1 MGGEGDNGGI
11 QPIPSGVCMKHNSRV
26 TLGVAMAALFASQL
40 AFANEAAVKK
50 GVEAW
55 LGDDGN
61 GPKVENVRK
70 LGALGLYEV
79 QIDGD
84 LVYTDEK
91 VSHVIL
97 GEVIDVKG
105 RKNLTEER
113 KQKLSQIK
121 FSDLP
126 LDLAVKQVK
135 GSGKRVVAT
144 FEDPN
149 CSYCKKLAKE
159 LQGVS
164 DVTIYTF
171 LYPILSPDSADKSKN
186 IWCAPDRAKAWN
198 DLMVDGKVPPS
209 ANCDHP
215 TEKVVAFGRK
225 LNIRGTPTMFFADGS
240 RVPGYMPVAGL
251 EKALDK
257 GSANFK

>member
-1 MGGEGDNGGI
+1 
-11 QPIPSGVCMKHNSRV
+11 MKSVFRPLV
-26 TLGVAMAALFASQL
+26 GAGLAALCMSQA
-40 AFANEAAVKK
+40 AFADEADVKK
-50 GVEAW
+50 NVEAW
-55 LGDDGN
+55 LGKN
-61 GPKVENVRK
+61 APKVESVRK

-79 QIDGD
+79 QLEGD
-84 LVYTDEK
+84 LIYTDEK
-91 VSHVIL
+91 VSYVVL
-97 GEVIDVKG
+97 GEIVEAKT

-135 GSGKRVVAT
+135 GNGKRVLAT

-159 LQGVS
+159 LQNVN

-171 LYPILSPDSADKSKN
+171 IYPILSPDSSEKARN
-186 IWCAPDRAKAWN
+186 LWCAADRPKAWN
-198 DLMVDGKVPPS
+198 DLMLRGQTPVAG
-209 ANCDHP
+209 NCDHP
-215 TEKVVAFGRK
+215 TEKVTALGHK

-240 RVPGYMPVAGL
+240 RAPGYMPADSL

-257 GSANFK
+257 GSANFR